1 MNIVVSFFSQ
11 VPIYEQIQNQI
22 KKLVLTGE
30 LRPGEALPSMRL
42 MAKDLKVSLI
52 TVRRAYE
59 ELEREGVITTL
70 HGRGCFVSN
79 INVDKIKEINMNMLK
94 ERLEEIVVFSKT
106 CGISKE
112 EFKNMLD
119 EMYEVDKWW
128 LIML

>member
-11 VPIYEQIQNQI
+11 VPIYEQIQTQI
-22 KKLVLTGE
+22 KELVLTGE
-30 LRPGEALPSMRL
+30 LKPGEALPSMRL

-70 HGRGCFVSN
+70 HGRGCFVSD
-79 INVDKIKEINMNMLK
+79 INVDKIKEININMLK

-119 EMYEVDKWW
+119 EMYEVDK
-128 LIML
+128 

>member
-22 KKLVLTGE
+22 KELVLTGK

-70 HGRGCFVSN
+70 HGRGCFVSD
-79 INVDKIKEINMNMLK
+79 INVEKIKEINMNMLK

-119 EMYEVDKWW
+119 EMYEVDK
-128 LIML
+128 

>member
-1 MNIVVSFFSQ
+1 LNVVVSFFSQ

-22 KKLVLTGE
+22 KELVLTGE
-30 LRPGEALPSMRL
+30 LKPGESLPSMRL

-70 HGRGCFVSN
+70 HGRGCFVSD
-79 INVDKIKEINMNMLK
+79 INVDKIKEININMLK

-119 EMYEVDKWW
+119 EMYEVDK
-128 LIML
+128 

>member
-22 KKLVLTGE
+22 KELVLTGK

-79 INVDKIKEINMNMLK
+79 INVEKIKEINMNMLK

-119 EMYEVDKWW
+119 EMYEVDK
-128 LIML
+128 

>member
-22 KKLVLTGE
+22 KELVLTGD
-30 LRPGEALPSMRL
+30 LKPGEALPSMRL

-59 ELEREGVITTL
+59 ELEHEGVITTL
-70 HGRGCFVSN
+70 HGRGCFVSD

-119 EMYEVDKWW
+119 EMYEVDK
-128 LIML
+128 

>member
-1 MNIVVSFFSQ
+1 MNVVVSFFSQ

-22 KKLVLTGE
+22 KELVLTGE
-30 LRPGEALPSMRL
+30 LKPGESLPSMRL

-70 HGRGCFVSN
+70 HGRGCFVSD
-79 INVDKIKEINMNMLK
+79 INVDKIKEININMLK

-119 EMYEVDKWW
+119 EMYEVDK
-128 LIML
+128 

>member
-22 KKLVLTGE
+22 KELVLTGE

-70 HGRGCFVSN
+70 HGRGCFVSD
-79 INVDKIKEINMNMLK
+79 INVEKIKEINMNMLK

-119 EMYEVDKWW
+119 EMYEVDK
-128 LIML
+128 